1 MFNACNV
8 KRDLRQLSRI
18 GNCGFCC
25 GTLSG
30 KTREMTSIP
39 FSGNP
44 LDRAS
49 DRRGDSA
56 WLQAQAAA
64 GLYLPFWQNRPFIA
78 EDRVKFLPWRSDWEG
93 RSCIFLGLDDTQP
106 LFAVDLP
113 GESEPVLGEGAF
125 QEMRAG
131 AFFLPGRD
139 TAIAG
144 QAKALLDWH
153 KRHGFCANCGTAT
166 QSHDG
171 GYRRLC
177 PHCGAEHFP
186 RTDPV
191 VIMLP
196 VFKHQDGREECLVGR
211 NKRFPLPLYS
221 AFAGFIEPGET
232 MEEAVRREL
241 REEANLQAGAVTYHA
256 SQPWPFPSSLMLGC
270 YAQALSR
277 EFQVDGHEIEA
288 ARWLTKE
295 EARLRLAQPIEDE
308 MKLPVA
314 IAIAYH
320 LIKDWAGH

>member
-1 MFNACNV
+1 M
-8 KRDLRQLSRI
+8 SP
-18 GNCGFCC
+18 
-25 GTLSG
+25 
-30 KTREMTSIP
+30 IP

-49 DRRGDSA
+49 ERRSDSA
-56 WLQAQAAA
+56 WLQAKAAA

-78 EDRVKFLPWRSDWEG
+78 EDRVKFLPWRSEWEG
-93 RSCIFLGLDDTQP
+93 RSCVFLGLDDTQP

-113 GESEPVLGEGAF
+113 GESEPELGEGAF

-153 KRHGFCANCGTAT
+153 KRHGFCPNCASVTVLC
-166 QSHDG
+166 DG

-177 PHCGAEHFP
+177 SACGAEHFP

-196 VFKHQDGREECLVGR
+196 IFGNECLVGR
-211 NKRFPLPLYS
+211 NQRFPSQLYS
-221 AFAGFIEPGET
+221 AFAGFVEPGES

-241 REEANLQAGAVTYHA
+241 REEVNLETGVVTYHA
-256 SQPWPFPSSLMLGC
+256 AQPWPFPSSLMLGC
-270 YAQALSR
+270 YAEALSR
-277 EFQVDGHEIEA
+277 DFRIDRNEIED
-288 ARWLTKE
+288 ARWLSKDEVRT
-295 EARLRLAQPIEDE
+295 RLAGGIEDE
-308 MKLPVA
+308 MKLPVT
-314 IAIAYH
+314 IAIAHY
-320 LIKDWAGH
+320 LIRDWASK